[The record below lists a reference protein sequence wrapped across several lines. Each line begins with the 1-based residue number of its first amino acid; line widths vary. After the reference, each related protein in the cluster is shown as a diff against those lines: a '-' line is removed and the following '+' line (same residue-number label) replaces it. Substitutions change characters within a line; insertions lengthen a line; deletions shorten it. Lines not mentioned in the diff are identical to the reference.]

1 MSKGRVTAHEVRA
14 TLFAETRMGQRGYR
28 ASEVDA
34 FLDRVAITIASLDEQ
49 LGAAK
54 TEIDRLRHWRQQR
67 GIGEDGQRL
76 VNPDDVLAYMNTQL
90 ECEQLIARAE
100 REAELIELQARQVAE
115 QWTNALNWDTMA
127 RETTGEVSG
136 QLRALAA
143 VLAEQA
149 DTLAALHDPAPQE
162 QYGPVYGPNPYES
175 GIFPVPAYDQS
186 EPDLR

>member
-1 MSKGRVTAHEVRA
+1 MSRERVTAHEVRA

-34 FLDRVAITIASLDEQ
+34 FLDRVAVTIASLDEQ

-54 TEIDRLRHWRQQR
+54 AEIDRLRHWRQQR

-115 QWTNALNWDTMA
+115 QWTSALTWDTMA

-143 VLAEQA
+143 ALAEQA
-149 DTLAALHDPAPQE
+149 DTLAALHGPDPQE
-162 QYGPVYGPNPYES
+162 QHGPVYGPNPYES
-175 GIFPVPAYDQS
+175 GIFPVPMYDQS